1 MTKCAVVDCESASRS
16 KGFCDKHYYRFK
28 THGDPL
34 VTVRGGKT
42 CSVDGCSK
50 QATGRMMCQMH
61 YRRWRLY
68 GDVGCAES
76 TRRKFGEGCFRADG
90 YHIVSDNNRSTLVHR
105 IIVEKAIGKKLPS
118 GSVIHHVDGNPSNNE
133 NTNLVVCPNDAYHV
147 LLHTREKALNECGNA
162 NWRRC
167 GYCRKYDDPANLRFY
182 GRGERKTPIHKEC
195 NSIGHRIYMAN
206 RRATAN
212 PSLQETLL

>member
-16 KGFCDKHYYRFK
+16 NGFCDKHYYRFK

-34 VTVRGGKT
+34 VTVRG
-42 CSVDGCSK
+42 
-50 QATGRMMCQMH
+50 
-61 YRRWRLY
+61 
-68 GDVGCAES
+68 
-76 TRRKFGEGCFRADG
+76 
-90 YHIVSDNNRSTLVHR
+90 
-105 IIVEKAIGKKLPS
+105 
-118 GSVIHHVDGNPSNNE
+118 
-133 NTNLVVCPNDAYHV
+133 
-147 LLHTREKALNECGNA
+147 
-162 NWRRC
+162 C